1 MTLDNPAWCRR
12 QATGCTSGKGQL
24 APANTSRGCQVCTIG
39 MLLLLLGQAKSPLLP
54 LPQTPHPVEMV
65 LPCLRLRP
73 AVSHRAVA
81 TALLLVLDETM
92 PTDKGVAAGVP
103 VSSGKTRRVSSYFVY
118 KPRLRPFDVCPQTES
133 SCSAN
138 MACTTACVQLV
149 SSVIQ

>member
-1 MTLDNPAWCRR
+1 MPET
-12 QATGCTSGKGQL
+12 QASGESPGSGNSTSSGAG
-24 APANTSRGCQVCTIG
+24 A
-39 MLLLLLGQAKSPLLP
+39 
-54 LPQTPHPVEMV
+54 
-65 LPCLRLRP
+65 
-73 AVSHRAVA
+73 
-81 TALLLVLDETM
+81 DETM

-138 MACTTACVQLV
+138 MACTTACIQLV